1 MAVRSQNSNG
11 SVTPCCWNC
20 SRPARKRKKRH
31 KPDQTLPINPVSLS
45 CNAEGSNGEQKM
57 IYVHSLGRALQFYPG
72 RTALA
77 RDGRLLTFRELYTR
91 VEGIAATLTSHGF
104 GVGDRLALLLP
115 NGPDYIELIYA
126 CSMLGVIA
134 VPLNTRL
141 STKEID
147 RVLEDARPHG
157 IVRHSSLA
165 VPGVQLSWQQVVDE
179 EPLPIRSDPAPTVF
193 YDPEAV
199 LGLIYTS
206 GTTGQPKGVMVTH
219 GNILADV
226 HNLNYWMRY
235 TEGGVYLHAAPIFHI
250 ADFPSMFAAPAFGA
264 RQITIPKFSAQTFCE
279 TVQRER
285 VTHTVLVP
293 TMINLLTQF
302 PDAKKYD
309 LSSLQVLAYGGS
321 PMAPELVHRTREL
334 LPNVKLI
341 QVYGLSETGFLTGL
355 QDQEHTED
363 KLISCG
369 RPCPGVDLQV
379 TDTSGKQVEPGE
391 AGELVAR
398 GANVMRGYW
407 NNPEETAKAFRD
419 GFFRTGDIGHQ
430 DTAGYFYILDRLKDM
445 IVTGGENVYS
455 GEVEAVIYGHPAV
468 REVAV
473 FGVPDLQWGEL
484 VMACVVLKP
493 DATLTAD
500 NLITFCRRSLAT
512 YKLPR
517 RVEFSETDLPKNS
530 SGKVVKK
537 TLRER
542 FWTQQQRAV
551 S

>member
-1 MAVRSQNSNG
+1 
-11 SVTPCCWNC
+11 
-20 SRPARKRKKRH
+20 
-31 KPDQTLPINPVSLS
+31 
-45 CNAEGSNGEQKM
+45 M
-57 IYVHSLGRALQFYPG
+57 IYVHSLGRALRFYPG
-72 RTALA
+72 RAALV
-77 RDGRLLTFRELYTR
+77 RDGRPLTFRELGTR
-91 VEGIAATLTSHGF
+91 VEGIAATLPSHGF
-104 GVGDRLALLLP
+104 GVGDRLALSLP
-115 NGPDYIELIYA
+115 NGPDYIELVYA
-126 CSMLGVIA
+126 CGMLGVIA

-147 RVLEDARPHG
+147 GVLEDARPRG
-157 IVRHSSLA
+157 IIRHSSLA
-165 VPGVQLSWQQVVDE
+165 APGVQLSWQQVIDKQ
-179 EPLPIRSDPAPTVF
+179 PLPISSDPVPKIF

-206 GTTGQPKGVMVTH
+206 GTTGKPKGVMVKH
-219 GNILADV
+219 SNILADV
-226 HNLNYWMRY
+226 HNFNYLMRY
-235 TEGGVYLHAAPIFHI
+235 TEGGIYLHAAPIFHI
-250 ADFPSMFAAPAFGA
+250 ADFPSMFAAPAFGD
-264 RQITIPKFSAQTFCE
+264 RQITIPKFSAQTFSE
-279 TVQRER
+279 TVERER

-302 PDAKKYD
+302 KDAKKYD

-355 QDQEHTED
+355 QDHEHTED
-363 KLISCG
+363 KLMSCG

-379 TDTSGKQVEPGE
+379 TDTSGRQDDPGQ
-391 AGELVAR
+391 AGELIVR

-407 NNPEETAKAFRD
+407 NNLKETAEAFRD
-419 GFFRTGDIGHQ
+419 GFFRTGDFGQQ

-468 REVAV
+468 REAAV
-473 FGVPDLQWGEL
+473 FGVPDSQWGEL

-500 NLITFCRRSLAT
+500 DIVAFCRRSLAS
-512 YKLPR
+512 YRVSR
-517 RVEFSETDLPKNS
+517 RIEFSDTDLPKSS
-530 SGKVVKK
+530 SGKVLKK

-542 FWTQQQRAV
+542 FWTHQERAV

>member
-1 MAVRSQNSNG
+1 
-11 SVTPCCWNC
+11 
-20 SRPARKRKKRH
+20 
-31 KPDQTLPINPVSLS
+31 
-45 CNAEGSNGEQKM
+45 M
-57 IYVHSLGRALQFYPG
+57 IYVHSLGRALRFYPG

-77 RDGRLLTFRELYTR
+77 RDGRLLTFRELHSR
-91 VEGIAATLTSHGF
+91 VEGTAATLTSHGF

-126 CSMLGVIA
+126 CSMLGVIT

-141 STKEID
+141 SAKEID
-147 RVLEDARPHG
+147 GVLEDARPHG
-157 IVRHSSLA
+157 IIRHSSLA
-165 VPGVQLSWQQVVDE
+165 VPGAQLKWQHVIDKQ
-179 EPLPIRSDPAPTVF
+179 PLPISSDPVPNIF

-226 HNLNYWMRY
+226 HNFNYWMRY
-235 TEGGVYLHAAPIFHI
+235 TEGGIYLHAAPIFHI

-264 RQITIPKFSAQTFCE
+264 CQITIPKFSAQTFCE
-279 TVQRER
+279 TVEREH

-302 PDAKKYD
+302 QDARKYD

-334 LPNVKLI
+334 LPKVKLI

-363 KLISCG
+363 KLMSCG

-379 TDTSGKQVEPGE
+379 TDSSGKQVDPGQ
-391 AGELVAR
+391 AGELIAR

-407 NNPEETAKAFRD
+407 NHPEETAEAFRD
-419 GFFRTGDIGHQ
+419 GFFRTGDTGRQ
-430 DTAGYFYILDRLKDM
+430 GTTGYFYILDRLKDM
-445 IVTGGENVYS
+445 IVTGGGNVYS
-455 GEVEAVIYGHPAV
+455 GAVEAVIYGHPAV

-473 FGVPDLQWGEL
+473 FGMPDPQWGEL
-484 VMACVVLKP
+484 VMACVVLRTGE
-493 DATLTAD
+493 TLSAD
-500 NLITFCRRSLAT
+500 DPIAFFRRSLAS
-512 YKLPR
+512 YKIPR
-517 RVEFSETDLPKNS
+517 HIGFSETDLP
-530 SGKVVKK
+530 
-537 TLRER
+537 
-542 FWTQQQRAV
+542 
-551 S
+551 